1 MAGKNDK
8 ESSLDLQY
16 KDICYRFVAYL
27 NSLLQ
32 TVRHGAYDI
41 AINDYLDVNAP
52 KVSLVEDGKNRLT
65 INGQDVQRTG
75 LVVCAKFNATDVYFV
90 LVTKYSY
97 HDLYAWLISAYCET
111 SGHNLWSSFMT
122 PARRLLPLDEI
133 NFELSIRGF

>member
-32 TVRHGAYDI
+32 TLRSEAYDI
-41 AINDYLDVNAP
+41 AINDYLDANAP

-75 LVVCAKFNATDVYFV
+75 LVVCAKFNAIDVYFV

-97 HDLYAWLISAYCET
+97 HDLYAWLLSAYCET
-111 SGHNLWSSFMT
+111 VRKNLLSSFMT
-122 PARRLLPLDEI
+122 SAERLLPLDEI
-133 NFELSIRGF
+133 DFELSIRGF